1 MTPMFRISRGGNDV
15 TANLNDR
22 LLELDF
28 VDHAGKE
35 NDELTIKLD
44 DRDFSIELPERG
56 DEISLAIGYKETGLV
71 DKGVFHLSD
80 VGGRGPPFEVTIK
93 AKSASQRDDQKS
105 QRADNHKQKS
115 LKDVVE
121 TIAKRHKL
129 TPKIGDGFDNVKWDM
144 LNQTEESDWHLLQRL
159 ARDNDATF
167 AVKNGTLIF
176 NQTAS
181 GKSAGGQSMQTITI
195 QKTDLIAYSFGA
207 KDRPKHKEVQGHWY
221 DKKKGKRVK
230 EKASSSAASSDP
242 DGATFFLRHLYPDS
256 DKAKKAAESKLR
268 ELERGEGTVHVEIE
282 GNANIVADGNVQ
294 IQTGRSGL
302 DGQWNVKTVTHSIS
316 SEGFRTKID
325 AEAKDSVGKSGDA
338 E

>member
-1 MTPMFRISRGGNDV
+1 MTPIFRISRGGKDV

-28 VDHAGKE
+28 VEHARGE
-35 NDELTIKLD
+35 TDTLSIKLD
-44 DRDFSIELPERG
+44 DRDFAIELPSRG
-56 DEISLAIGYKETGLV
+56 DEISLAIGYRESGLV
-71 DKGVFHLSD
+71 EKGILHVSD
-80 VGGRGPPFEVTIK
+80 VSGRGPPFEVEIH

-105 QRADNHKQKS
+105 QRADNHQKKS
-115 LKDVVE
+115 LKDIVE

-129 TPKIGDGFDNVKWDM
+129 TPKVGEGFDNVKWDM
-144 LNQTEESDWHLLQRL
+144 LNQTEESDWHTLHRL

-167 AVKNGTLIF
+167 AVKNGALIF

-195 QKTDLIAYSFGA
+195 QKTDLIAYTFSA
-207 KDRPKHKEVQGHWY
+207 NDRPKHKEVQGHWF
-221 DKKKGKRVK
+221 DKKTGKRVK
-230 EKASSSAASSDP
+230 EKATSKASSRDP

-294 IQTGRSGL
+294 IQTGRTGL

-325 AEAKDSVGKSGDA
+325 AEAKDSVGTKGNA